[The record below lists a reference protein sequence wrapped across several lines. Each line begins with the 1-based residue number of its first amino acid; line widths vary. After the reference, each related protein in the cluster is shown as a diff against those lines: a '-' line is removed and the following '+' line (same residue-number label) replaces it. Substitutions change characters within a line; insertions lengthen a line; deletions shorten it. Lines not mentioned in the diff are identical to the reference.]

1 MNNVY
6 IGGTLLSDFP
16 KILVLART
24 AQQMFKEGFST
35 KSINKILLSS
45 HNSDSAINGV
55 MTFQVNSCV
64 FKAAILSSNSILVTS
79 NFCQVLCYL
88 HC

>member
-35 KSINKILLSS
+35 KSIDKILLS
-45 HNSDSAINGV
+45 
-55 MTFQVNSCV
+55 
-64 FKAAILSSNSILVTS
+64 
-79 NFCQVLCYL
+79 
-88 HC
+88 